1 MPVPADKNSTL
12 DSRLCIQETVDDG
25 NQYFEYYVLY
35 WRKWW
40 GFRNDVMNEFCF
52 ADGDYSFPLT
62 VEQLEK
68 IQEIYNYYN
77 SEDLW
82 QDLELLTILEEKKP
96 YEKVMWAYLKDVV
109 PYLRI

>member
-1 MPVPADKNSTL
+1 MGL
-12 DSRLCIQETVDDG
+12 DNGIFLRSKRELRIPNFVESSRYVETDDDG

-40 GFRNDVMNEFCF
+40 GFRNDVMNELGF

-68 IQEIYNYYN
+68 IQKIFPGFP
-77 SEDLW
+77 
-82 QDLELLTILEEKKP
+82 T
-96 YEKVMWAYLKDVV
+96 
-109 PYLRI
+109 LRIDKRVILL